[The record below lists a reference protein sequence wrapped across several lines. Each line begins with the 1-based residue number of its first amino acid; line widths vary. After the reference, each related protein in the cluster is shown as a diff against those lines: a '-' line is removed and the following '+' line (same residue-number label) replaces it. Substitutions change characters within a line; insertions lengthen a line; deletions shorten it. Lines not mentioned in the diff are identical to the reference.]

1 MKLFVND
8 IPVNLVG
15 KQKEINMDVYDVVIH
30 AEEDSIDHEQLIA
43 DVVILDASLAQ
54 IGELLRL
61 MKNRKLKKL
70 DSVTFIVSNLEEA
83 IKYVKK
89 KFTIIKAAGGLVEK
103 EGKVL
108 LIYRLKK
115 WDLPKG
121 KLDKKEDTEE
131 GAVREVEEECN
142 IKVKSNKKICS
153 TWHTYTRN
161 GKGILKKT
169 TWYAMECLDDSAMK
183 PQVEED
189 IEEVR
194 WMDPREVRQALYDS
208 YPSIR
213 HVFHKYYQMIK
224 AEEDD
229 PTD

>member
-8 IPVNLVG
+8 IPVNLV
-15 KQKEINMDVYDVVIH
+15 
-30 AEEDSIDHEQLIA
+30 EDKTSVNIELLDE
-43 DVVILDASLAQ
+43 VILEEETDIDPTRFVGDVIVLNASNDQ
-54 IGELLRL
+54 IDQLLKL
-61 MKNRKLKKL
+61 MKNNKLKKL
-70 DSVTFIVSNLEEA
+70 ESATFVVDDLEEA
-83 IKYVKK
+83 MDFVKS
-89 KFTIIKAAGGLVEK
+89 KFTIIKAAGGLVQK
-103 EGKVL
+103 EGKLL

-121 KLDKKEDTEE
+121 KLDKKEETEA
-131 GAVREVEEECN
+131 GAIREVEEECN
-142 IKVKSNKKICS
+142 IKVKSTRKICS

-169 TWYAMECLDDSAMK
+169 TWYAMDCEDDSQMK

-194 WMDPREVRQALYDS
+194 WMDAREVRQALYNS

-213 HVFHKYYQMIK
+213 HVFNKYYKMIRV
-224 AEEDD
+224 EE
-229 PTD
+229 